1 MALSWD
7 QLRSFLAALDEASL
21 SAAARRLGLTQPTLG
36 RHIDELEQRLGIVLF
51 TRSPTGLVPTAAALE
66 LRPHAETM
74 AAAADALVRAA
85 SGEAEADRGTVRL
98 TASEI
103 VGCEVLPPILAS
115 LQQTH
120 PGIAVEL
127 VVSNHNDDLLR
138 READIAVRMVR
149 PGQGTLLARRIGEIE
164 VGFHAHPDY
173 LRRRGIPASLADLT
187 DHAVIGFDR
196 EPGVVQALR
205 RLGVDLDPASFSL
218 RTDNDVA
225 QLAAI
230 RAGFGI
236 GACQVQLAQ
245 RQPEL
250 VRVLPESF
258 SYPLDCWMVMHED
271 FRNVRRMRV
280 VFDHVAEALVAYRSG
295 Q

>member
-1 MALSWD
+1 MTPSWD
-7 QLRSFLAALDEASL
+7 QLRSFLAALEEASL

-36 RHIDELEQRLGIVLF
+36 RHIDELEQRLGVILF

-85 SGEAEADRGTVRL
+85 SGEAETDSGTVRL

-115 LQQTH
+115 LQQAH

-127 VVSNHNDDLLR
+127 VVSNRNDDLLR
-138 READIAVRMVR
+138 READIAVRMAR
-149 PGQGTLLARRIGEIE
+149 PVQGTLLAKRIGEIE
-164 VGFHAHPDY
+164 VGLHAHPDY
-173 LRRRGIPASLADLT
+173 LARRGSPASFADLAT
-187 DHAVIGFDR
+187 HAMIGFDR
-196 EPGVVQALR
+196 EPGVVQALAR
-205 RLGVDLDPASFSL
+205 HGIHLDRDAFSL

-225 QLAAI
+225 QLGAI
-230 RAGFGI
+230 RAGLGI

-245 RQPEL
+245 RRPQL
-250 VRVLPESF
+250 ARILPGSF
-258 SYPLDCWMVMHED
+258 SFPLDCWMVMHED
-271 FRNVRRMRV
+271 LRSVRRMRI
-280 VFDHVAEALVAYRSG
+280 VFDHVAEALIAYRSG